1 MPFSDGKYA
10 KFGPLLQYPV
20 NRTLIRITQ
29 TTTES
34 GLVSHLMTAT
44 KLENLLK
51 NHPGSSLEKIVQRA
65 QQMDSLTTTLQ
76 ASLPAD
82 LAENL
87 VAANI
92 SDEDELVLVCRSSAW
107 ASRLRFESESM
118 LEAARKAGESPTRCR
133 VRVCR

>member
-1 MPFSDGKYA
+1 
-10 KFGPLLQYPV
+10 
-20 NRTLIRITQ
+20 
-29 TTTES
+29 
-34 GLVSHLMTAT
+34 MTAT

-51 NHPGSSLEKIVQRA
+51 KSDPGSSLDKIVQRA

-82 LAENL
+82 VAENL
-87 VAANI
+87 IAANI

-118 LEAARKAGESPTRCR
+118 LEAARNAGESPTRCR

>member
-1 MPFSDGKYA
+1 MS
-10 KFGPLLQYPV
+10 
-20 NRTLIRITQ
+20 
-29 TTTES
+29 
-34 GLVSHLMTAT
+34 AT

-76 ASLPAD
+76 ATLPAD

-92 SDEDELVLVCRSSAW
+92 SDEAELVLVCRSPAW

-118 LEAARKAGESPTRCR
+118 LEAARKAGESPIRCR

>member
-1 MPFSDGKYA
+1 MLTGVHEARLIIPQIAGKPTNPQLNPA
-10 KFGPLLQYPV
+10 
-20 NRTLIRITQ
+20 
-29 TTTES
+29 TT
-34 GLVSHLMTAT
+34 
-44 KLENLLK
+44 KYQK
-51 NHPGSSLEKIVQRA
+51 NHPGSSLDKIVQRA

-82 LAENL
+82 VAENL
-87 VAANI
+87 IAANI

-118 LEAARKAGESPTRCR
+118 LEAARNAGESPTRCR